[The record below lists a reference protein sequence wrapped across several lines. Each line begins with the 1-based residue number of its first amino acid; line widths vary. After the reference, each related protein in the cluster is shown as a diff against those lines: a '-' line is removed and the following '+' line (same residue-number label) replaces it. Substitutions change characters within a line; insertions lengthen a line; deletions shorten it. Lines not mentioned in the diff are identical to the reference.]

1 MIDHRFSIDHT
12 EKKQPSFCLSLSSGI
27 LYLAFETNTKVFFNP
42 ETSTWISVDYRG
54 RRDVY
59 KFVWF
64 RSQISDK
71 GVILVDSI
79 DPSVGHPLQQRMRRW
94 NRNVGYS
101 YSSHKTLKIRKNL
114 QVSVSGLNFFLKNVR
129 WKLHILINSFHIGLP

>member
-1 MIDHRFSIDHT
+1 
-12 EKKQPSFCLSLSSGI
+12 
-27 LYLAFETNTKVFFNP
+27 
-42 ETSTWISVDYRG
+42 VDYRG

-101 YSSHKTLKIRKNL
+101 YSSHKTLKRGSTIKPTKSAAAKFLIFDLTISNDRPSLETSKSKISAL
-114 QVSVSGLNFFLKNVR
+114 SDLPLVKVSF
-129 WKLHILINSFHIGLP
+129 